1 MTRRVSPQLD
11 DSRRLLTQEAARIMS
26 EEGVRD
32 FLFAKRKAAE
42 RLGFD
47 PRRLHL
53 PTNLEVEAAL
63 AEHQRL
69 FQSDSQPGY
78 LRQLRETAREALLLF
93 QRFNPRLV
101 GPVLS
106 GTASE
111 HAIVYLHVFS
121 DLAEEVAVFLME
133 KRIPYEP
140 SARKLKSGSGQQ
152 HEYPVYKFVAGDV
165 PIEVTVFDVDG
176 IREAPSSP
184 VDGRPMKRGSL
195 RDVELLLA
203 VGVTD

>member
-1 MTRRVSPQLD
+1 MD

-47 PRRLHL
+47 PRSLHL
-53 PTNLEVEAAL
+53 PTNLEVEEAL

-69 FQSDSQPGY
+69 FRSDTQPKNLRH
-78 LRQLRETAREALLLF
+78 LRQTAREALRLF
-93 QRFNPRLV
+93 ASFNPRLV

-111 HAIVYLHVFS
+111 HAIVYLHLFS
-121 DLAEEVAVFLME
+121 DLAEDVAVFLME
-133 KRIPYEP
+133 KGIPYEHA
-140 SARKLKSGSGQQ
+140 ARKLKSGAGVQR
-152 HEYPVYKFVAGDV
+152 EYPVYKFVAGDV
-165 PIEVTVFDVDG
+165 PIEATVFDVDG
-176 IREAPSSP
+176 IREAPVSP
-184 VDGRPMKRGSL
+184 VDGRPMRRGSL
-195 RDVELLLA
+195 KDVELLLA
-203 VGVTD
+203 VSE

>member
-1 MTRRVSPQLD
+1 MNRRVSPHTD
-11 DSRRLLTQEAARIMS
+11 DLRRLLTQEAARIMS

-47 PRRLHL
+47 PRSLHL
-53 PTNLEVEAAL
+53 PTNLEVEEAL
-63 AEHQRL
+63 AARQRL
-69 FQSDSQPGY
+69 FQSESQPGHLRH
-78 LRQLRETAREALLLF
+78 LRQTAREALRLF
-93 QRFNPRLV
+93 ARFNPRLV

-121 DLAEEVAVFLME
+121 DMAEDVAFFLME
-133 KRIPYEP
+133 KGIPYEP
-140 SARKLKSGSGQQ
+140 SARKLKTGAGVQ

-195 RDVELLLA
+195 KEVELLLA
-203 VGVTD
+203 VSD

>member
-1 MTRRVSPQLD
+1 MD

-47 PRRLHL
+47 PRSLHL
-53 PTNLEVEAAL
+53 PTNLEVEEAL

-69 FQSDSQPGY
+69 FRSDTQPKN
-78 LRQLRETAREALLLF
+78 LRHLRETARNALRLF
-93 QRFNPRLV
+93 ASFNPRLV

-111 HAIVYLHVFS
+111 HAIVYLHLFS

-133 KRIPYEP
+133 KGIPYEHT
-140 SARKLKSGSGQQ
+140 ARKLKSGAGVQR
-152 HEYPVYKFVAGDV
+152 EYPVYKFVAGDV
-165 PIEVTVFDVDG
+165 PIEATVFEVDG
-176 IREAPSSP
+176 IREAPMSP
-184 VDGRPMKRGSL
+184 VDGRPMRRGSL

-203 VGVTD
+203 VSE

>member
-1 MTRRVSPQLD
+1 MTRRVSPHTD

-47 PRRLHL
+47 PRSLHL
-53 PTNLEVEAAL
+53 PTNMEVEAAL
-63 AEHQRL
+63 AERHRL
-69 FQSDSQPGY
+69 FQSESQPGY
-78 LRQLRETAREALLLF
+78 LRHLRETARQALRLF
-93 QRFNPRLV
+93 ERFNPRLV

-121 DLAEEVAVFLME
+121 DPAEDVAVFLME
-133 KRIPYEP
+133 KGIPYEP
-140 SARKLKSGSGQQ
+140 SARKLKTGAGVQ

-176 IREAPSSP
+176 IRESPASP

-195 RDVELLLA
+195 RDLDLLLA
-203 VGVTD
+203 ASD

>member
-1 MTRRVSPQLD
+1 MTRRVSPRLD

-47 PRRLHL
+47 PRSLHM
-53 PTNLEVEAAL
+53 PTNVEVEEAL

-69 FQSDSQPGY
+69 FRSDTQPNHLRH
-78 LRQLRETAREALLLF
+78 LRQTAREALRLF
-93 QRFNPRLV
+93 EPFNARLV

-111 HAIVYLHVFS
+111 HAIVYLHAFTDMPE
-121 DLAEEVAVFLME
+121 DLAVFLME
-133 KRIPYEP
+133 KGIPYEH
-140 SARKLKSGSGQQ
+140 SARKLKSGAGVQR
-152 HEYPVYKFVAGDV
+152 EYPVYKFVAGDV

-176 IREAPSSP
+176 IREAPASP
-184 VDGRPMKRGSL
+184 VDGKPMRRGSL
-195 RDVELLLA
+195 RDLELLLA
-203 VGVTD
+203 VSD